1 MKKTTF
7 LFLFLFLTTSFAFSQ
22 VLIDEN
28 FDAGLSTPTGWSN
41 TDLANG
47 GVWSFANSGEAPG
60 FGAANTVLYDEG
72 FSGSYPIFDSDA
84 IGNDSEPEDAYLES
98 PTFDA
103 SALTDVQLTF
113 NHVIR
118 AEFAGNG
125 FVEVFDGTA
134 WVQVVL
140 FNSTNN
146 TSGAN
151 ELDFGFKSY
160 NVSAQL
166 AGVSNAKVR
175 FRWVGDYSYFWAFD
189 NVKVFSCTETTA
201 PTAATAT
208 TPANGATNV
217 AIDVTGTTPLITPF
231 NWTAGPS
238 ATVFNLSLGTDT
250 AGTDIG
256 TIDGATNG
264 NGITFN
270 WAYDTT
276 YYWSVES
283 FNCFGSTVSAVWSF
297 TTEADPALS
306 AASFEATTFS
316 LYPNPAKSS
325 ISIKSKAQLTSIE
338 IFNQLGQR
346 VMQVEADSM
355 IENTIN
361 INDLKSGIYFMK
373 IFAGNQEKTM
383 KFIKE

>member
-1 MKKTTF
+1 MKKITF
-7 LFLFLFLTTSFAFSQ
+7 LFLFLTASFAFGQ

-28 FDAGLSTPTGWSN
+28 FDAGLSTPAGWSN
-41 TDLANG
+41 IELANG
-47 GVWSFANSGEAPG
+47 GVWSFDNTGEAPG
-60 FGAANTVLYDEG
+60 FGAGNVVLYDQG

-84 IGNDSEPEDAYLES
+84 LGDDGEAEDTYLES

-118 AEFAGNG
+118 AEFGGNG

-134 WVQVVL
+134 WVQVAL

-151 ELDFGFKSY
+151 DLDFGFKSY

-166 AGVSNAKVR
+166 AGVTNAKVR
-175 FRWVGDYSYFWAFD
+175 FRWVGDWSYFWAFD

-231 NWTAGPS
+231 NWTPGPS
-238 ATVFNLSLGTDT
+238 ATVFNLSLGTDP
-250 AGTDIG
+250 AGTNIG

-264 NGITFN
+264 NGITYN

-276 YYWSVES
+276 YYWSIES
-283 FNCFGSTVSAVWSF
+283 FNCFGSTASAVWSF
-297 TTEADPALS
+297 TTETDPALS
-306 AASFEATTFS
+306 TDEFTLDNNFS
-316 LYPNPAKSS
+316 VYPNPASDV
-325 ISIKSKAQLTSIE
+325 ITIKTNLAIE
-338 IFNQLGQR
+338 SVEVYNQLGQLVINR
-346 VMQVEADSM
+346 KGTD
-355 IENTIN
+355 ILENSINIASLNNGIYLITIN
-361 INDLKSGIYFMK
+361 TQDKKQTLKFV
-373 IFAGNQEKTM
+373 
-383 KFIKE
+383 KE